1 MPLAKPCGV
10 YHRSNTKL
18 TLFCPLDLYAI
29 AVVSSLQAYKVADP
43 VHNSGLVN
51 KDVCVMW
58 PN

>member
-51 KDVCVMW
+51 KDVCVM
-58 PN
+58 